1 MRGVKIVFF
10 FFVSKAYKNKLGEFK
25 IRARCGSILI
35 GGLLPAPPTVLLYP
49 QKIPLYP
56 YLSFARVD
64 EIRWDAVNE
73 IYCVTNLLHPQNFTL
88 SIFLVFRCS
97 PSQYFCSHSLLRG
110 PLEFFLFAPFHK
122 QENPFD
128 EKSKI
133 YWKRITESVSYTVKR
148 IL

>member
-1 MRGVKIVFF
+1 MKW
-10 FFVSKAYKNKLGEFK
+10 AKLHSH
-25 IRARCGSILI
+25 CDHLW
-35 GGLLPAPPTVLLYP
+35 GLLPAPPTVLLYP
-49 QKIPLYP
+49 QKILLYP
-56 YLSFARVD
+56 YLLFARVD
-64 EIRWDAVNE
+64 EIRWDAVNF

-97 PSQYFCSHSLLRG
+97 PSQCFCSHSLLRG

-133 YWKRITESVSYTVKR
+133 YWKRITESVSYTMKR